1 MKQAFQGLSYLHS
14 SFIVHR
20 DLKVLLLFNYSYK
33 ENCKSINVSA
43 KSRFTNL
50 IVYILNEF

>member
-50 IVYILNEF
+50 FVYILNEF